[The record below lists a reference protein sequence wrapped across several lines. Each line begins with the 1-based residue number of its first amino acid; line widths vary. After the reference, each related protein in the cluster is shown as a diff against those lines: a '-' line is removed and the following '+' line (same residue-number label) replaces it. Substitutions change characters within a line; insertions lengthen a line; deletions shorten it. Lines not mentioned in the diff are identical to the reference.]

1 MLKAKQSTKERIKKK
16 IKELE
21 NYLKELIE
29 FMPYNFEDY
38 IHDFKIKAA
47 CERYFEKII
56 EASIDLTFL
65 IIKDRKFKI
74 PEDDREAFDIL
85 AKEGVINDELADRLK
100 DAKGMRN
107 IIAHQYGNVDDK
119 VVFISITKELV
130 NDVNKFL
137 NNIKSSK

>member
-1 MLKAKQSTKERIKKK
+1 
-16 IKELE
+16 
-21 NYLKELIE
+21 
-29 FMPYNFEDY
+29 MPYNFEDY